1 MNAMTRS
8 AIQSTARWSEWQA
21 IRRPALGI
29 AILWPLVLTLAG
41 CAKPPA
47 QMQPDVETV
56 AGIRVGAAQREAVPI
71 LREASGTVA
80 SIRTAEIAARAMGT
94 VEEVLVREGDA
105 VKAGQL
111 LVKLDERELG
121 QHRNAARAALDEAA
135 AARDAAGRDVA
146 AAQAQLDVTEKTLAR
161 YRSLREQK
169 AVAPHEFDEVEA
181 RQRAAAAA
189 LEGARA
195 HQRQADAAYK
205 RMESEGTAAETV
217 LSYARIVAP
226 FNGVIVRRQ
235 AEPGTMAEPGRPLLT
250 EEDTS
255 RYRLEVMLD
264 AAQSGGL
271 RRGAKLRVR
280 LDAPPAKDLEGTVA
294 ELEPAADPLSQTQR
308 VRIDLPQSPALR
320 SGLFGRA
327 LFPAGE
333 RQAITAPRA
342 ALVERG
348 QLVGVYVA
356 DSSGTAR
363 WRVITAGDAVG
374 DRVEVLSGLGDGDRV
389 VLNPENRSLD
399 GKRVEA
405 QR

>member
-1 MNAMTRS
+1 MMRS
-8 AIQSTARWSEWQA
+8 SDWKMIRWPLFA
-21 IRRPALGI
+21 T
-29 AILWPLVLTLAG
+29 AILWPLLLTLAG
-41 CAKPPA
+41 CAKTAAPVQPA
-47 QMQPDVETV
+47 VESV
-56 AGIRVGAAQREAVPI
+56 AGVRVGAAQREVVPV
-71 LREASGTVA
+71 LREASGTVT

-111 LVKLDERELG
+111 LVRLDERELA
-121 QHRNAARAALDEAA
+121 QHRNAARSALDEAA

-146 AAQAQLDVTEKTLAR
+146 AAQAQLDVAEKTLAR
-161 YRSLREQK
+161 FRSLREQK
-169 AVAPHEFDEVEA
+169 AVAPHEFDEVES
-181 RQRAAAAA
+181 RQRAAAAS

-195 HQRQADAAYK
+195 HERQAEAAY
-205 RMESEGTAAETV
+205 RRTESESTAVETV

-235 AEPGTMAEPGRPLLT
+235 AEPGMMAAPGRPLLT
-250 EEDTS
+250 VEDTS
-255 RYRLEVMLD
+255 RYRLEVILD
-264 AAQSGGL
+264 ASQSSGL

-280 LDAPPAKDLEGTVA
+280 LDALSAKDLEGTVA
-294 ELEPAADPLSQTQR
+294 ELEPGADPLSQTQR
-308 VRIDLPQSPALR
+308 VRIDLPPGPALR
-320 SGLFGRA
+320 AGLFGRA
-327 LFPAGE
+327 WFPAGQ

-348 QLVGVYVA
+348 QIVGVYVV

-363 WRVITAGDAVG
+363 WRVITAGETKSETG
-374 DRVEVLSGLGDGDRV
+374 GERVEVLSGLGEGDRL

>member
-8 AIQSTARWSEWQA
+8 SEWQ
-21 IRRPALGI
+21 IIWWPAFAT
-29 AILWPLVLTLAG
+29 AILWPLLLMLAG
-41 CAKPPA
+41 CAKPAAQAQPA
-47 QMQPDVETV
+47 VETI
-56 AGIRVGAAQREAVPI
+56 AGVRVGVAQREAVPV

-105 VKAGQL
+105 VRAGQL
-111 LVKLDERELG
+111 LVRLDERELA
-121 QHRNAARAALDEAA
+121 QHRNAARAALEEAA
-135 AARDAAGRDVA
+135 AAREAAGRDVA
-146 AAQAQLDVTEKTLAR
+146 AAEAQLDVTEKTLAR
-161 YRSLREQK
+161 FRSLREQK
-169 AVAPHEFDEVEA
+169 AVAPHEFDEVES
-181 RQRAAAAA
+181 RQRAAAAS

-195 HQRQADAAYK
+195 HQRQAEAAYK
-205 RMESEGTAAETV
+205 RTESESTATETV

-235 AEPGTMAEPGRPLLT
+235 TEPGMVAAPGRALLT
-250 EEDTS
+250 VEDTS

-264 AAQSGGL
+264 ASQAGGL
-271 RRGAKLRVR
+271 RRGAKLRVW
-280 LDAPPAKDLEGTVA
+280 LDALSAKDLEGTVA
-294 ELEPAADPLSQTQR
+294 ELEPGADPLSQTQR
-308 VRIDLPQSPALR
+308 VRIDLPPGPALR
-320 SGLFGRA
+320 AGLFGRA
-327 LFPAGE
+327 WFPTGQ

-348 QLVGVYVA
+348 QIVGVYVV

-363 WRVITAGDAVG
+363 WRVITAVDAMG
-374 DRVEVLSGLGDGDRV
+374 DRVEILSGLGDGDRL

>member
-1 MNAMTRS
+1 MNAITRS
-8 AIQSTARWSEWQA
+8 TTRSSEWEM
-21 IRRPALGI
+21 IRWPVLATT
-29 AILWPLVLTLAG
+29 ILWPLLVTLAG
-41 CAKPPA
+41 CAKPAAQVQPA
-47 QMQPDVETV
+47 VETV
-56 AGIRVGAAQREAVPI
+56 AGVRVGVAQREAVPV
-71 LREASGTVA
+71 LREAPGTVA

-94 VEEVLVREGDA
+94 VEDVLVREGDA

-111 LVKLDERELG
+111 LVKLDERELS

-135 AARDAAGRDVA
+135 AAREAAGRDVA
-146 AAQAQLDVTEKTLAR
+146 AAEAQLDVTEKTLVR
-161 YRSLREQK
+161 FRSLREQK
-169 AVAPHEFDEVEA
+169 AVAPHEFDEVES
-181 RQRAAAAA
+181 RQRSAAAA

-195 HQRQADAAYK
+195 HQRQAEAAYK
-205 RMESEGTAAETV
+205 RTESESTAAETV

-235 AEPGTMAEPGRPLLT
+235 AEPGMMAAPGRPLFNV
-250 EEDTS
+250 EDTS

-264 AAQSGGL
+264 AAQSSGL

-280 LDAPPAKDLEGTVA
+280 LDAFSANDLEGTVA
-294 ELEPAADPLSQTQR
+294 ELEPGADPLSQTQR
-308 VRIDLPQSPALR
+308 VRIDLPPGPALR

-348 QLVGVYVA
+348 QLVGVYVV
-356 DSSGTAR
+356 DSSGTAH
-363 WRVITAGDAVG
+363 WRVITAGEAIG
-374 DRVEVLSGLGDGDRV
+374 DRVEILSGLGDGDRV